1 MTETSTP
8 APVRELL
15 DSDAKPYLPRII
27 KMAQADGHKAQRATI
42 SDVVLGERTSSKY
55 WKYVE
60 IIAKENYPR
69 LYEERMAY
77 LRETRG
83 QSNAA

>member
-8 APVRELL
+8 PPIRELL
-15 DSDAKPYLPRII
+15 DSEPYLPRVIR
-27 KMAQADGHKAQRATI
+27 MAQADGHSAQRATI
-42 SDVVLGERTSSKY
+42 SDVVLGERTTSKY
-55 WKYVE
+55 WKYIE
-60 IIAKENYPR
+60 ILAKEKYPT

-83 QSNAA
+83 QDKVA